1 MVVEI
6 GFPVNRGLS
15 QWDYDK
21 DELKETRNGQ
31 TYRNEKNF
39 HSKILGSGC
48 AGVLL
53 VVKQQ

>member
-1 MVVEI
+1 M
-6 GFPVNRGLS
+6 GLPVDRGLS

-21 DELKETRNGQ
+21 DELKETRKGQ